1 MININPDRLYL
12 TSTGRLARSLRRRFR
27 TRCMEEGKRGW
38 EPLQAM
44 SLNAWFARMWSE
56 SWPEEM
62 PAHDLYRANLW
73 NDLTNRIAPP
83 SPLNADANLCTI
95 LDENYGIMVRHG
107 LDPAAGFPSTPLVEW
122 RRKISGAFRK
132 TLDSNG
138 LFHPSRYPVL
148 LRRAIL
154 EGKITCPDRISLAG
168 FESPAPVE
176 HELFM
181 ALEQKSNLEYV
192 NLPAGK
198 PENVEPLALPSPEQE
213 VIYLVHRL
221 ARDARTIPL
230 HRIGVIVPDMDK
242 YAKMLERNLRD
253 VMADIPPHGAHW
265 FNITKGVPLIE
276 THLMNAAL
284 LPLRFILEGQPRE
297 LLLSFILSPYY
308 ECRQGK
314 RHEIA
319 RADIIWRKRSIEYG
333 FENLLRVLERE
344 NSHIHNLIFSNG
356 AKHLFS
362 LCETDISKKRRGA
375 FWIKQITELWNR
387 FGFPVVSGEK
397 DVVDKGHLDEIMKEM
412 GRYLS
417 ETFMDGH
424 EFSEWL
430 THLASRKI
438 VQISAPEDA
447 GIQIMGAIESRG
459 LDFDKL
465 YVLGMDD
472 RSFPQPA
479 RPLPFLD
486 SSERKLV
493 QGGTAESQYEF
504 AKNAFDH
511 LMALAPDITLLR
523 AEQEDLKP
531 LTPSPFWPGNEE
543 KKSTDIWNEPDPA
556 WLRAEWLRSACDG
569 LNERVSPEP
578 PEDPLLN
585 PDIIPETV
593 SVSRFQ
599 KAIICPYRFFAEG
612 ILNIDPLEDI
622 QPAASPREKGIRIHR
637 TLALFTQRL
646 RDRGLNLNMEGNR
659 QKALALLLECVD
671 KVLRDVADNPHW
683 EVERRRWTGTDG
695 DSGGGILT
703 EWLDREIERNLE
715 GWRCIAEESSFEE
728 LEIEGLPFSL
738 RGRIDR
744 IDFSE
749 VPGIILWDYKTGKSP
764 SAADIVKHLKEPQ
777 LVIYLLALLRGKIPG
792 MEAYVGSHSAFSAGY
807 IQLKSAGDIRLS
819 PVKDIESSLD
829 EWTMAMSRLGDMLGS
844 GDFRAGPFPVSNVSD
859 REKLCEKCPFITMC
873 RMGIIDQRSETGDP
887 EAENAETE

>member
-27 TRCMEEGKRGW
+27 TRCMDEGKRGW
-38 EPLQAM
+38 ESLQAM

-56 SWPEEM
+56 SWPEEI
-62 PAHDLYRANLW
+62 PAHDLYRMNLW
-73 NDLTNRIAPP
+73 NDLTGRIVPP
-83 SPLNADANLCTI
+83 SPLNTDANLCSI
-95 LDENYGIMVRHG
+95 LDENYGIMVSHG

-148 LRRAIL
+148 LRRAII
-154 EGKITCPDRISLAG
+154 EARITCPDRISLAG

-176 HELFM
+176 HKLFM

-198 PENVEPLALPSPEQE
+198 PEKVEALALPSPEQE

-221 ARDARTIPL
+221 ARDARTMPL
-230 HRIGVIVPDMDK
+230 HRIGIIVPDMDK

-253 VMADIPPHGAHW
+253 VMADVPPHGAHW
-265 FNITKGVPLIE
+265 FNMTKGIPLIE

-314 RHEIA
+314 RNEIA
-319 RADIIWRKRSIEYG
+319 RADIVWRKRSIEYG
-333 FENLLRVLERE
+333 FENLLRGLGEE
-344 NSHIHNLIFSNG
+344 APHILNLILSNG

-362 LCETDISKKRRGA
+362 LCKTYTSKKRRGA
-375 FWIKQITELWNR
+375 FWIKQMQDLWNH

-397 DVVDKGHLDEIMKEM
+397 DVVDKGHLDEIIEEM
-412 GRYLS
+412 SRYLS
-417 ETFMDGH
+417 ETFMNGH
-424 EFSEWL
+424 EFSAWL
-430 THLASRKI
+430 THLAFRKM
-438 VQISAPEDA
+438 VQIGAPEDA
-447 GIQIMGAIESRG
+447 GIQIMGTIESRG

-472 RSFPQPA
+472 RSLPQPA

-486 SSERKLV
+486 SAERKLV
-493 QGGTAESQYEF
+493 QGGTTESQYEF
-504 AKNAFDH
+504 AKSAFDH
-511 LMALAPDITLLR
+511 LMSLAPDITLLR
-523 AEQEDLKP
+523 AEQEELKP

-543 KKSTDIWNEPDPA
+543 KKSTDIWNVPDPA
-556 WLRAEWLRSACDG
+556 WLRAGWLRSAYDG
-569 LNERVSPEP
+569 LNERVVLEP
-578 PEDPLLN
+578 PEDPLLD

-599 KAIICPYRFFAEG
+599 KAVTCPYLFFVES
-612 ILNIDPLEDI
+612 ILKIEPLEKIEPD
-622 QPAASPREKGIRIHR
+622 ASPREKGDRIHR

-646 RDRGLNLNMEGNR
+646 RERGMDMNSE
-659 QKALALLLECVD
+659 KALTLLLECVD

-683 EVERRRWTGTDG
+683 EVERRRWIGTDG
-695 DSGGGILT
+695 DSEGGILI
-703 EWLDREIERNLE
+703 EWLDREIERGLE
-715 GWRCIAEESSFEE
+715 GWRCIAEESAFEK

-738 RGRIDR
+738 KGRIDR

-749 VPGIILWDYKTGKSP
+749 DTGIILWDYKTGKSP
-764 SAADIVKHLKEPQ
+764 TAADIVKHLKEPQ
-777 LVIYLLALLRGKIPG
+777 LVIYLLALLKGKIPG
-792 MEAYVGSHSAFSAGY
+792 LEAYIGSHAALSAGY

-819 PVKDIESSLD
+819 PVKGIESSLD

-859 REKLCEKCPFITMC
+859 REKPCEECPFITMC
-873 RMGIIDQRSETGDP
+873 RMGIRDQRSETGDP

>member
-1 MININPDRLYL
+1 MINIHPDRLYL

-27 TRCMEEGKRGW
+27 TRCMDEGKRGW
-38 EPLQAM
+38 ESLQAM
-44 SLNAWFARMWSE
+44 SLNAWFARTWSE

-62 PAHDLYRANLW
+62 PAHDLYRMNLW
-73 NDLTNRIAPP
+73 KELAGRITPP
-83 SPLNADANLCTI
+83 SPLSADMNLCAI

-122 RRKISGAFRK
+122 RRKISGAFKK
-132 TLDSNG
+132 TLASNG

-154 EGKITCPDRISLAG
+154 EGEITCPDRISLAG

-192 NLPAGK
+192 NFPAGK
-198 PENVEPLALPSPEQE
+198 PEKVEAIALPSPEQE
-213 VIYLVHRL
+213 AIYLVHRL

-230 HRIGVIVPDMDK
+230 HRIGVVVPDMDR
-242 YAKMLERNLRD
+242 YAKMLERNLQA
-253 VMADIPPHGAHW
+253 VTADAPPHGAHW
-265 FNITKGVPLIE
+265 FNMTKGVPLIE

-308 ECRQGK
+308 ECRHGK

-333 FENLLRVLERE
+333 LENLLLGLERE
-344 NSHIHNLIFSNG
+344 TPHILSLILLNG

-362 LCETDISKKRRGA
+362 FCKTDISGKRKGV
-375 FWIKQITELWNR
+375 FWIKQMEDLWNH
-387 FGFPVVSGEK
+387 FGFPVGSGEK
-397 DVVDKGHLDEIMKEM
+397 DAVDKRHLDEIMEEM
-412 GRYLS
+412 GRHLS
-417 ETFMDGH
+417 KTFMDGY
-424 EFSEWL
+424 EFSAWL
-430 THLASRKI
+430 THLASHKM
-438 VQISAPEDA
+438 VQIGAPDDA
-447 GIQIMGAIESRG
+447 GIQIMGLIESRG

-472 RSFPQPA
+472 QSIPQPA

-486 SSERKLV
+486 SAERKLV

-504 AKNAFDH
+504 AKSAFGH
-511 LMALAPDITLLR
+511 LMSLAPDITLLR
-523 AEQEDLKP
+523 AEQEELKP

-543 KKSTDIWNEPDPA
+543 KKSTDIWNVPDPA
-556 WLRAEWLRSACDG
+556 WLRAGWLRSAYDG
-569 LNERVSPEP
+569 LNERVSPEL
-578 PEDPLLN
+578 PEDPFLN
-585 PDIIPETV
+585 PDIIPGTV

-599 KAIICPYRFFAEG
+599 KAIVCLYRFFAEC
-612 ILNIDPLEDI
+612 ILNINPLEDI
-622 QPAASPREKGIRIHR
+622 QPAVSPREKGIRIHQ
-637 TLALFTQRL
+637 TLALFTQKL
-646 RDRGLNLNMEGNR
+646 RERGLNLNMEGSR
-659 QKALALLLECVD
+659 QKALVILSECVD

-683 EVERRRWTGTDG
+683 EVERKRWTGTGADYE
-695 DSGGGILT
+695 GGILT

-715 GWRCIAEESSFEE
+715 GWRCIAEESAFET

-738 RGRIDR
+738 KGRIDR
-744 IDFSE
+744 IDFSKDRG
-749 VPGIILWDYKTGKSP
+749 VILWDYKTGALP
-764 SAADIVKHLKEPQ
+764 SAADIVTHLKEPQ

-792 MEAYVGSHSAFSAGY
+792 LEAYIGSHAAFSAGY

-819 PVKDIESSLD
+819 PVKGIESSLD

-844 GDFRAGPFPVSNVSD
+844 GDFSARPFPVSEVTG
-859 REKLCEKCPFITMC
+859 REKTCEKCPFITMC
-873 RMGIIDQRSETGDP
+873 RMGIRDQRSETGDP